1 MHEVIGIGIDL
12 VDCARIE
19 RMLGDHEQAFL
30 DRVYTAAEQAYCARA
45 RNRMERLAARYAAKE
60 AVLKAIGTGMRDGMS
75 WTEIDVTHDLLGAPT
90 IGLTGAVARAAAERG
105 VVRLHLSMTHAGGL
119 AMAQVTAMGL
129 VSRA

>member
-30 DRVYTAAEQAYCARA
+30 DRVYTAAEQAYCARS
-45 RNRMERLAARYAAKE
+45 RNRIERLAARYAAKE

-75 WTEIDVTHDLLGAPT
+75 WTEIEVSHDVLGAPGV
-90 IGLTGAVARAAAERG
+90 GLTGAVARTASERG
-105 VVRLHLSMTHAGGL
+105 VVRLHLSLTHAGGV

-129 VSRA
+129 VGSS